1 MLAAL
6 IDTSSANQPDKR
18 DLTSLMQLFRRAD
31 LNLKSKK
38 EFQTA
43 LMLAASHGRRD
54 TVRYLLMNDCFVD
67 QQDEEGSTALMC
79 ASEHGHV
86 EIVKLLLDMPSC
98 DPSIMDNDDATAL
111 QIAMDNGHRDI
122 GVLLYAKMEFSE

>member
-1 MLAAL
+1 MIVNSYDANGNCALHYAVSHGNMDVVQRLVQCQSVNVDLFNKAGYTASMLAAL
-6 IDTSSANQPDKR
+6 IDTTAANTTEKQ

-54 TVRYLLMNDCFVD
+54 TVRYSYHRKIDCIRI
-67 QQDEEGSTALMC
+67 L
-79 ASEHGHV
+79 
-86 EIVKLLLDMPSC
+86 I
-98 DPSIMDNDDATAL
+98 
-111 QIAMDNGHRDI
+111 
-122 GVLLYAKMEFSE
+122 

>member
-1 MLAAL
+1 VQCKSVNVDLFNKAGYTASMLAAL

-54 TVRYLLMNDCFVD
+54 TVRQGCKSPQPPHPWGGVVLNSD
-67 QQDEEGSTALMC
+67 QISLGW
-79 ASEHGHV
+79 G
-86 EIVKLLLDMPSC
+86 
-98 DPSIMDNDDATAL
+98 
-111 QIAMDNGHRDI
+111 
-122 GVLLYAKMEFSE
+122 GVVFHEA